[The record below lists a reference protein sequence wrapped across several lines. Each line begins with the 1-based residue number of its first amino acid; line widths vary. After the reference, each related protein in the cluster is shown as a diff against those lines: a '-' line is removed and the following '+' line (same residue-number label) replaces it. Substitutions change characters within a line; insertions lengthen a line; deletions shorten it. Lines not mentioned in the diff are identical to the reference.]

1 VDHRDDERVQDAV
14 FTNRTCKVC
23 QSHIIEMHARLS
35 RVQRDTFDLDL
46 KMPDGTAVDCRVSAG
61 FRGD

>member
-1 VDHRDDERVQDAV
+1 VQDAV